1 MALLAQSEKPD
12 SLHQDYGFDMGNHL
26 FTQIVYC
33 FILNIYMPSKAEKAP
48 KQSSLSSSVILFRR
62 SLYARTSS
70 ERWQ

>member
-33 FILNIYMPSKAEKAP
+33 FILNIYAIESGKGTEAVEFLAFGDTFQEK
-48 KQSSLSSSVILFRR
+48 SLR
-62 SLYARTSS
+62 SYFV
-70 ERWQ
+70 